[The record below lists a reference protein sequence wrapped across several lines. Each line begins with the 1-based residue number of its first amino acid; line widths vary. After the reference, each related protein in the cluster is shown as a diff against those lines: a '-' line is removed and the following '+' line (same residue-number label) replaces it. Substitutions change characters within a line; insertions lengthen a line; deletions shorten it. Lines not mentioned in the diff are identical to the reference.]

1 MVLSNLKPRP
11 INITSTKLSF
21 INVADTDN
29 INSNK
34 PIKLKIEITAINE
47 ELI

>member
-1 MVLSNLKPRP
+1 MND
-11 INITSTKLSF
+11 
-21 INVADTDN
+21 ADTDN

-34 PIKLKIEITAINE
+34 PIKLKIEITEINE